1 MTGFRPTEIVVNGK
15 KLPESGTPIRRETGW
30 WWDRVHRR
38 AYFTVPHERAEMKI
52 EIKQQ

>member
-1 MTGFRPTEIVVNGK
+1 VNGK
-15 KLPESGTPIRRETGW
+15 KLPESGTPVKIDPGW

-38 AYFTVPHERAEMKI
+38 AYFNIPHERAEMNI